1 MADDAFDKSLEGKTV
16 AELDAMIKAAGRTN
30 AEMDKILKKWRQ
42 VTNEIEEAKNSVQDL
57 TGKLQNMLRVNK
69 ESANIFSDMVSS
81 FNPLNQQANKL
92 YTSFKN
98 ILNPATAFWQLTSMS
113 VKRFAELDDAA
124 MSFRETTGF
133 LASQTS
139 QVETNVRMASRDL
152 ATFGVSA
159 ESANV
164 AAQGL
169 ANAFGDTAI
178 ANKENIEYVSLM
190 KENLGVATEDSVN
203 LLQNFMGLGGMT
215 SQVARETAGAAAS
228 LAKAAGVP
236 FNKVMKEVADASD
249 NVRSL
254 IRGSVDGLIKGAIE
268 AKRLGTSLEAVGRAA
283 AGFLDFQSS
292 VNDEMEASVLF
303 GKDVNLQKARE
314 LSYAGDLKGLAKEQ
328 NRLLQEAGDV
338 SKMDF
343 FQRNGIAKAL
353 GMSVKEMDTM
363 NAKQKEMNELRI
375 KSPELYKQL
384 TADLDT
390 LDKTN
395 ETVTEKYQKELKSQQ
410 IANVQKKLMNDIQ
423 SILTEISE
431 ILLPI
436 VKLFFAIIV
445 PIIKIG
451 VLLAKFLLAPFR
463 MLNDFLDSSNDKFE
477 TTKKYIEKISEA
489 FSYLSSL
496 IDTTEGKIA
505 GSAAL
510 IALMFTRLG
519 ASVKGVFTGGI
530 DAAKGL
536 FSTVKGLI
544 KPGAIGGIVSDAA
557 TKVAATATST
567 AATSA
572 ADAATSAIPTV
583 PTVPTVPPTSIPPG
597 VPPTSIPPTPAVPP
611 TATPTAGQNI
621 KEFLTNLSDGIK
633 SFKPLGEILKGLL
646 GIAAAGPA
654 FLVFITA
661 IPGILLMAAVGAMAP
676 LITLGFTAL
685 STGIKMMDIS
695 AIGKG
700 LLGIAA
706 LGLSIIPFAFAM
718 TLFSGVSWTG
728 VIAGAAALVIFAAAA
743 FGLGALLAGPGAII
757 FGAGVIGIAALGVA
771 MLPLAYAA
779 KLAAEGFALMNDVD
793 LINIGLGL
801 STLSGAVL
809 KFGASMAAGG
819 MSSFLGGGMILQ
831 LVALAAISPALN
843 NASMALSSI
852 GGTLQMFKDA
862 TVVEGIE
869 NITEAIKGLNAEIN
883 NVNLLNISGLALLG
897 NTAKSAAGTAGGG
910 GGDEVVA
917 KLDEL
922 IGLMRSGGIA
932 VNIDGSKASTLLGVA
947 TRFKGA
953 SGIS

>member
-1 MADDAFDKSLEGKTV
+1 M
-16 AELDAMIKAAGRTN
+16 
-30 AEMDKILKKWRQ
+30 
-42 VTNEIEEAKNSVQDL
+42 
-57 TGKLQNMLRVNK
+57 
-69 ESANIFSDMVSS
+69 
-81 FNPLNQQANKL
+81 
-92 YTSFKN
+92 
-98 ILNPATAFWQLTSMS
+98 
-113 VKRFAELDDAA
+113 
-124 MSFRETTGF
+124 
-133 LASQTS
+133 
-139 QVETNVRMASRDL
+139 
-152 ATFGVSA
+152 
-159 ESANV
+159 
-164 AAQGL
+164 
-169 ANAFGDTAI
+169 
-178 ANKENIEYVSLM
+178 
-190 KENLGVATEDSVN
+190 
-203 LLQNFMGLGGMT
+203 
-215 SQVARETAGAAAS
+215 
-228 LAKAAGVP
+228 
-236 FNKVMKEVADASD
+236 
-249 NVRSL
+249 
-254 IRGSVDGLIKGAIE
+254 
-268 AKRLGTSLEAVGRAA
+268 
-283 AGFLDFQSS
+283 
-292 VNDEMEASVLF
+292 
-303 GKDVNLQKARE
+303 
-314 LSYAGDLKGLAKEQ
+314 
-328 NRLLQEAGDV
+328 
-338 SKMDF
+338 
-343 FQRNGIAKAL
+343 
-353 GMSVKEMDTM
+353 
-363 NAKQKEMNELRI
+363 
-375 KSPELYKQL
+375 
-384 TADLDT
+384 
-390 LDKTN
+390 
-395 ETVTEKYQKELKSQQ
+395 
-410 IANVQKKLMNDIQ
+410 
-423 SILTEISE
+423 
-431 ILLPI
+431 
-436 VKLFFAIIV
+436 
-445 PIIKIG
+445 
-451 VLLAKFLLAPFR
+451 
-463 MLNDFLDSSNDKFE
+463 
-477 TTKKYIEKISEA
+477 
-489 FSYLSSL
+489 
-496 IDTTEGKIA
+496 
-505 GSAAL
+505 
-510 IALMFTRLG
+510 
-519 ASVKGVFTGGI
+519 
-530 DAAKGL
+530 
-536 FSTVKGLI
+536 
-544 KPGAIGGIVSDAA
+544 
-557 TKVAATATST
+557 
-567 AATSA
+567 
-572 ADAATSAIPTV
+572 
-583 PTVPTVPPTSIPPG
+583 
-597 VPPTSIPPTPAVPP
+597 
-611 TATPTAGQNI
+611 
-621 KEFLTNLSDGIK
+621 TNLSDGIK
-633 SFKPLGEILKGLL
+633 SFKPLGDILKGLL

-718 TLFSGVSWTG
+718 SLFSGVSWTG

>member
-1 MADDAFDKSLEGKTV
+1 MATPTNPYAGKTV
-16 AELDAMIKAAGRTN
+16 AELEAITRAGGIAGDAALQL
-30 AEMDKILKKWRQ
+30 AEALHDAKNYADDL
-42 VTNEIEEAKNSVQDL
+42 KNSVEDL
-57 TGKLQNMLRVNK
+57 SGLLQKQLNITGKNADIFK
-69 ESANIFSDMVSS
+69 EMVLN
-81 FNPLNQQANKL
+81 FNPLTGQANKL
-92 YTSFKN
+92 YKTMGNLSNASTIWMQLVSMAVDRFK
-98 ILNPATAFWQLTSMS
+98 
-113 VKRFAELDDAA
+113 ELDDAGEK
-124 MSFRETTGF
+124 FRETTGF

-152 ATFGVSA
+152 ARFGVSV

-268 AKRLGTSLEAVGRAA
+268 AKRLGTTLESVGKAA

-395 ETVTEKYQKELKSQQ
+395 ETVTEKYQKELKAQQ
-410 IANVQKKLMNDIQ
+410 LASAQKKMMNDIQ
-423 SILTEISE
+423 QIVVEISE
-431 ILLPI
+431 ALLPV
-436 VKLFFAIIV
+436 VKLFFAILV
-445 PIIKIG
+445 PILKIG
-451 VLLAKFLLAPFR
+451 AAIVSFILTPIRWMNDSIDYFL
-463 MLNDFLDSSNDKFE
+463 NK
-477 TTKKYIEKISEA
+477 
-489 FSYLSSL
+489 
-496 IDTTEGKIA
+496 
-505 GSAAL
+505 
-510 IALMFTRLG
+510 
-519 ASVKGVFTGGI
+519 TGGI
-530 DAAKGL
+530 AKSISSAYEEFQKIYDSISNCVDKFKEFSNATDDEINTFKIISGIAGTIAGILLFPDAFAFLKGKLLPLLQKIPIVGKL
-536 FSTVKGLI
+536 FQGTLTTGGSTGGLTGAAGGPPAI
-544 KPGAIGGIVSDAA
+544 PGTPAAGAAGAAGAI
-557 TKVAATATST
+557 
-567 AATSA
+567 
-572 ADAATSAIPTV
+572 
-583 PTVPTVPPTSIPPG
+583 PP
-597 VPPTSIPPTPAVPP
+597 VPP
-611 TATPTAGQNI
+611 TANKTAGQNI
-621 KEFLTNLSDGIK
+621 KDFLKNLADGIK
-633 SFKPLGEILKGLL
+633 SFNPLGEILKGLI
-646 GIAAAGPA
+646 GIAVAGPA

-718 TLFSGVSWTG
+718 SLFSGVNWTG
-728 VIAGAAALVIFAAAA
+728 VIAGSAALVIFAAAA

-779 KLAAEGFALMNDVD
+779 KLAGEGMKNFGSGVKDIAANISQIASLKETLSVFKDQELIDGIYSMGFAIAFLNSQ
-793 LINIGLGL
+793 LSGLGVNL
-801 STLSGAVL
+801 
-809 KFGASMAAGG
+809 
-819 MSSFLGGGMILQ
+819 
-831 LVALAAISPALN
+831 PAL
-843 NASMALSSI
+843 
-852 GGTLQMFKDA
+852 
-862 TVVEGIE
+862 
-869 NITEAIKGLNAEIN
+869 AEIN
-883 NVNLLNISGLALLG
+883 
-897 NTAKSAAGTAGGG
+897 KSKNEQNANG
-910 GGDEVVA
+910 EVVA

-932 VNIDGSKASTLLGVA
+932 VNIDGTKVSTAVGVA
-947 TRFKGA
+947 TRLRGTF
-953 SGIS
+953 

>member
-236 FNKVMKEVADASD
+236 LNKVMKEVADASD

-496 IDTTEGKIA
+496 IDTTG
-505 GSAAL
+505 GQVVGTAAL
-510 IALMFTRLG
+510 IALMYTRLG

-852 GGTLQMFKDA
+852 GGTLQMFKDEA
-862 TVVEGIE
+862 VVEGIE

-883 NVNLLNISGLALLG
+883 NVNLLNVSGLALLG
-897 NTAKSAAGTAGGG
+897 NNAKGAAGTAGGG
-910 GGDEVVA
+910 GGDEIVA

>member
-16 AELDAMIKAAGRTN
+16 AELDAMIKQGGRAN
-30 AEMDKILKKWRQ
+30 AETDKILKKWRQ

-314 LSYAGDLKGLAKEQ
+314 LSYAGDLKGLVKEQ

-496 IDTTEGKIA
+496 IDTTGGKIA
-505 GSAAL
+505 GTLALLAAFK
-510 IALMFTRLG
+510 FTSLG
-519 ASVKGVFTGGI
+519 ASLKGVFTGGI

-544 KPGAIGGIVSDAA
+544 KPGAVGGIVSDAA
-557 TKVAATATST
+557 SVVTT
-567 AATSA
+567 
-572 ADAATSAIPTV
+572 PTV
-583 PTVPTVPPTSIPPG
+583 AKPG
-597 VPPTSIPPTPAVPP
+597 LGTPGMGGYGSTIPPTSIPPTPAVPP

-743 FGLGALLAGPGAII
+743 FGLGALLSGPGAII

-809 KFGASMAAGG
+809 AFGASMAGGG
-819 MSSFLGGGMILQ
+819 MLSFLGGGMMLQ

-852 GGTLQMFKDA
+852 GGTLQMFKDE

-883 NVNLLNISGLALLG
+883 NVNLLNVAGLALLG
-897 NTAKSAAGTAGGG
+897 NTAKGAAGTAGGG

-932 VNIDGSKASTLLGVA
+932 VNIDGSKVSTAVGVA
-947 TRFKGA
+947 TKFRGA
-953 SGIS
+953 S